1 MKAVERMVCIIIAG
15 VLLLLSEAQVSSFA
29 FAPPSFSWYHHTR
42 RTTTLFSSDSSSI
55 DDGGI
60 EDFES
65 ERMNIVRIL
74 QRSYYRDIPDDIGNQ
89 TMMMMDEGEY
99 AQSSKTT
106 SFDRNTGKINN
117 LPLWRV
123 GWVETPGR
131 RNCLN
136 VHEMHCK

>member
-1 MKAVERMVCIIIAG
+1 MYVFLPIA
-15 VLLLLSEAQVSSFA
+15 ATA
-29 FAPPSFSWYHHTR
+29 A
-42 RTTTLFSSDSSSI
+42 LFSSDSSSS

-74 QRSYYRDIPDDIGNQ
+74 QRSYYRDIPDDMGNQ
-89 TMMMMDEGEY
+89 TMMMLDEGEY

-136 VHEMHCK
+136 VHEMHCKCIYI